1 MRVPWR
7 YRFLQSLIGLR
18 DWFIAQTIFLSLKL
32 LRLIPM
38 DSAVRVFERFA
49 RWFGPKTKRH
59 QVAMDNLE
67 LAFPE
72 KSIEQREKIASDS
85 WAQIARTLLEY
96 GYLDE
101 IFDLD
106 EENKG
111 SGRIEI
117 KNPEQFLKL
126 RDDGLPAILFTG
138 HLANFELLPIAAA
151 KFGLEILSLFRAPNN
166 KYAAS
171 RVADARKQLSQNLV
185 ASREGAS
192 FQLMSALQ
200 RGAHVGIL
208 VDQKFRRGIQIPFF
222 GHDAPTN
229 PLLAKLARRY
239 ECPVHGART
248 IRLPDG
254 RFRVEIT
261 DELVLPRT
269 QDGDIDI
276 RGTTEL
282 VTRVIEGWVREY
294 PEQWL
299 WIHRRWG

>member
-7 YRFLQSLIGLR
+7 YRLLQSLIGLR

-111 SGRIEI
+111 SGRIDI

-200 RGAHVGIL
+200 RGAHVGVL

-254 RFRVEIT
+254 RFRLEIT

-282 VTRVIEGWVREY
+282 VTRVIEGWVREH

>member
-1 MRVPWR
+1 MGVPWR
-7 YRFLQSLIGLR
+7 YRFLQTLISFR
-18 DWFIAQTIFLSLKL
+18 DWLIAQIIFLSLKL

-38 DSAVRVFERFA
+38 ETAGKYFERFA
-49 RWFGPKTKRH
+49 RWLGPKLKRH
-59 QVAMDNLE
+59 QVAMENLE
-67 LAFPE
+67 RAFPE
-72 KSIEQREKIASDS
+72 KSPDEREKIANDS

-96 GYLDE
+96 GYLDK
-101 IFDLD
+101 IFDVD
-106 EENKG
+106 VNNPG
-111 SGRIEI
+111 AGRIEF
-117 KNPEQFLKL
+117 KNAEQFTKL
-126 RDDGLPAILFTG
+126 RDDGLPAIIFTG
-138 HLANFELLPIAAA
+138 HLANFELLPMAAA
-151 KFGLEILSLFRAPNN
+151 KFDLEILSMYRTPNN

-171 RVADARKQLSQNLV
+171 RVADARKQLARNLV

-200 RGAHVGIL
+200 RGDHVGVL
-208 VDQKFRRGIQIPFF
+208 VDQKFRRGIQVPFF
-222 GHDAPTN
+222 GHDAPSN

-239 ECPVHGART
+239 GCPVHGART

-254 RFRVEIT
+254 RFRLEIT

-269 QDGDIDI
+269 SDGEIDI

-282 VTRVIEGWVREY
+282 VAGVIEGWVREH